1 MIPIRYVEP
10 VFRPPS
16 EAESLILP
24 VTDGCS
30 WNKCTFCEMYT
41 APQKKFLARSEDE
54 VLESIRM
61 TGQRY
66 GSEIR
71 RVFLADGDALVLPT
85 RRLIAILEAIRTYM
99 PAVRRISSY
108 CLPRNLRKRS
118 QSEIDELAAA
128 GLKMVYVG
136 AESGDDE
143 VLAAVDKGETFETT
157 REALDKLGTAG
168 ITRSVM
174 ILNGLGGKALSMQH
188 AENSARL
195 ANATQPEYLATLV
208 VSFPQGE
215 ERFRAGFP
223 GWEPLDQHE
232 LFVEMER
239 FLSLLELKRTV
250 FRSDHA
256 SNWLVLKGTLG
267 ADKER
272 LLQQVR
278 QAIAAPK
285 LPACARPGRGDFN
298 CRSFGALAVVK
309 VLKTRPGRRALW
321 RRAGRPFIL
330 LYFKFENVILPW

>member
-30 WNKCTFCEMYT
+30 WNQCTFCEMYT
-41 APQKKFLARSEDE
+41 APQKKFRARDE
-54 VLESIRM
+54 VEVMESIRL
-61 TGQRY
+61 TGERY
-66 GSEIR
+66 GDRVR

-85 RRLIAILEAIRTYM
+85 RRLLTVLEAIRAHM

-108 CLPRNLRKRS
+108 CLPRNLRKKS
-118 QSEIDELAAA
+118 QQEIDELAAA
-128 GLKMVYVG
+128 GLSMVYVG
-136 AESGDDE
+136 AESGDDQ
-143 VLAAVDKGETFETT
+143 VLAAVNKGETFETT
-157 REALDKLGTAG
+157 REALDKLGAAG

-174 ILNGLGGKALSMQH
+174 ILNGLGGRIYSRQH

-215 ERFRAGFP
+215 QRLRAGFP
-223 GWEPLDQHE
+223 EWEPLDQHE
-232 LFVEMER
+232 LFVEMEQ
-239 FLSLLELKRTV
+239 FLSRLELRRTV

-272 LLQQVR
+272 LLAQVR
-278 QAIAAPK
+278 QAIAAPAEAH
-285 LPACARPGRGDFN
+285 LRPAWARG
-298 CRSFGALAVVK
+298 L
-309 VLKTRPGRRALW
+309 
-321 RRAGRPFIL
+321 
-330 LYFKFENVILPW
+330 